1 MENRLQNIFSSVNDW
16 IKFAEAKNAALFAAN
31 STLIIAVLKEISIS
45 KWLEIWLPYR
55 IGIGI
60 YVGLL
65 ITQLA
70 LSATICLYSF
80 FPQIKHLPLAPQK
93 EEPKDTD
100 NLLFYGDIAH
110 YEPKHYL
117 RCLYKQQGEYIIST
131 MPLEVDYARQIVVN
145 SRIALRKYHLFTA
158 ALWLLLSAFFTPIL
172 VALFYFCI
180 QRRQGKL

>member
-16 IKFAEAKNAALFAAN
+16 LKFAEAKNAALFAAS
-31 STLIIAVLKEISIS
+31 STLIIAVLKEISIL
-45 KWLEIWLPYR
+45 KWLELWLPYR

-80 FPQIKHLPLAPQK
+80 LPQIKHLPLAPQK
-93 EEPKDTD
+93 EPKDTD

-110 YEPKHYL
+110 YEPTYYL
-117 RCLYKQQGEYIIST
+117 RCLYKQQGEHVIST

-158 ALWLLLSAFFTPIL
+158 ALWLLLSAFFAPIL
-172 VALFYFCI
+172 VVLFYI
-180 QRRQGKL
+180 YVQRRQRKP